1 MCAPCLEGVRGSSSG
16 VWRRG
21 VEREEKEMMK
31 KAPSPYQMWLQ
42 SHQMNKVIFFRIEGR
57 VCVVNTLPSLPLPC
71 SVASALSTRLRLLF
85 ERDLTTL
92 CWGSGH
98 HQMLPAPLHSAK
110 MAGQP
115 AARDSPPS
123 ALGPCWLSFPPI
135 RPSHLLWL
143 LLNAETTPS
152 AVWPP
157 FLGNVALE
165 CMPRWS
171 AYCFQGVNDT
181 WGVRQVEPLGL

>member
-1 MCAPCLEGVRGSSSG
+1 MSDSSRPHGLQPTRLLHPWDFPGKSTGVGCHCL
-16 VWRRG
+16 
-21 VEREEKEMMK
+21 
-31 KAPSPYQMWLQ
+31 LQ
-42 SHQMNKVIFFRIEGR
+42 EGR
-57 VCVVNTLPSLPLPC
+57 VCVANALPSLPLPC
-71 SVASALSTRLRLLF
+71 SVASALRTGLRLLF

-123 ALGPCWLSFPPI
+123 ALCPCWLRFPLI
-135 RPSHLLWL
+135 RPSHLPWL

-171 AYCFQGVNDT
+171 VYCFRGVSDT
-181 WGVRQVEPLGL
+181 REARQVETLGL